1 MQMTMVRWT
10 QAHIFIRPGGWK
22 GVLAQSCMAVAQA
35 KPALRVDSPMLCR
48 ALFEVFL
55 GADSIVPDARS
66 AWAAGAR
73 ALLSSEQVRR
83 DTRKSGA

>member
-1 MQMTMVRWT
+1 
-10 QAHIFIRPGGWK
+10 
-22 GVLAQSCMAVAQA
+22 
-35 KPALRVDSPMLCR
+35 MLCR

-73 ALLSSEQVRR
+73 TLLSSDQVRR

>member
-1 MQMTMVRWT
+1 VKTPQNT
-10 QAHIFIRPGGWK
+10 
-22 GVLAQSCMAVAQA
+22 LAQARPQ
-35 KPALRVDSPMLCR
+35 LRVESPMLCR

-55 GADSIVPDARS
+55 GSESVVPDARA

>member
-1 MQMTMVRWT
+1 MKTPQNT
-10 QAHIFIRPGGWK
+10 
-22 GVLAQSCMAVAQA
+22 LAQARPQ
-35 KPALRVDSPMLCR
+35 LRVESPMLCR

-55 GADSIVPDARS
+55 GSESVVPDARA